1 MRTLLNRRKVM
12 LEALD
17 KSPYSKA
24 ATTTLKT
31 DFPDYWEDI
40 KAYGY
45 ANPQMVSWINEDPHL
60 ICSLLDVGKV
70 RWLVGDGNAYIGTGY
85 YPKQSTGIKIKGK
98 QDNKDSAL
106 FGVAL
111 YFYCFDNYNNLPGI
125 LHKVWYGLGAVNGN
139 FNYNLQSE
147 IAVIQLDNTG
157 VKINGV
163 SYATISTSETFTSPY
178 SMTLFCRKSA
188 EGVIQ
193 KLGKHIIE
201 YAELYESGTAIKKFY
216 PFIHNST
223 NGMLDI
229 LTGTFYPNA
238 NSKGSFTIEEHSILM
253 DKSFLLQ
260 KQVL

>member
-1 MRTLLNRRKVM
+1 M
-12 LEALD
+12 LAALD

-40 KAYGY
+40 KTYGY

-60 ICSLLDVGKV
+60 VCSLLNVGKV
-70 RWLVGDGNAYIGTGY
+70 RWLLGDGNAYIETGY

-106 FGVAL
+106 FGVAFR
-111 YFYCFDNYNNLPGI
+111 FYCFDNNNLQSHPHIVYYALG
-125 LHKVWYGLGAVNGN
+125 KVSGN

-163 SYATISTSETFTSPY
+163 SYATISTSEIFTSPY
-178 SMTLFCRKSA
+178 SMPLFCRKSDK
-188 EGVIQ
+188 GDIQ
-193 KLGKHIIE
+193 KLGNHIIE

-238 NSKGSFTIEEHSILM
+238 NSIGSFTIEEHTTLM

-260 KQVL
+260 K